1 MMEPSPLVSFPQ
13 TEASQWISAY
23 HQARLLQKDEATVDA
38 YLRILR
44 QFTAWVI
51 ARPGHSKQFRP
62 EQLTRTIVEVYLS
75 TLQEQGYSVSH
86 RTRVKAVIKQFCQWL
101 IDEHCDPNHPALHT
115 SQPSAGEGKAETAE
129 GIGRTFRKERLGK
142 GKSHAGSN
150 RSPDR
155 LPHRHWSHRRTHCP
169 PLAP

>member
-1 MMEPSPLVSFPQ
+1 MTELSPLTSFPQ
-13 TEASQWISAY
+13 NEASPWISAY

-51 ARPGHSKQFRP
+51 ARPGHGKQFRP
-62 EQLTRTIVEVYLS
+62 EQLTRTVVEVYLS

-101 IDEHCDPNHPALHT
+101 IDEQDLLKRNPT
-115 SQPSAGEGKAETAE
+115 S
-129 GIGRTFRKERLGK
+129 
-142 GKSHAGSN
+142 
-150 RSPDR
+150 
-155 LPHRHWSHRRTHCP
+155 
-169 PLAP
+169 